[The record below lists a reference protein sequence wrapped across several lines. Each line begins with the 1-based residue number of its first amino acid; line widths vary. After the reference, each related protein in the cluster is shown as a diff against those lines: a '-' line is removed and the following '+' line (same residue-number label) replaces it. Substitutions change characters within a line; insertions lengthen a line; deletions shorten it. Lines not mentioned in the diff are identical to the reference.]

1 MNTNLTGGLFKLNF
15 KALGTVCEVQ
25 FRAASVEIAK
35 EFRKSAL
42 GWLRDF
48 DEQWSRFKPT
58 SLLCR
63 INAEAGRSGVVIS
76 KADEEIVRLC
86 EHTFQISGGLN
97 DPTSL
102 PLTGLWERAGRE
114 DRMPSSEEI
123 EEAKNLISWPMVE
136 WGDGK
141 VFLPEK

>member
-1 MNTNLTGGLFKLNF
+1 MTGGLFKLKF

-25 FRAASVEIAK
+25 FRAPSVEIAK

-48 DEQWSRFKPT
+48 EERWSRFKPT

-63 INAEAGRSGVVIS
+63 INAEAGRSGVEVS
-76 KADEEIVRLC
+76 KTDEEILKLC
-86 EHTFQISGGLN
+86 EHTFQISKGLN

-102 PLTGLWERAGRE
+102 PLTNLWDQAGRE
-114 DRMPSSEEI
+114 NRIPSSREI
-123 EEAKNLISWPMVE
+123 EEAKKF
-136 WGDGK
+136 D
-141 VFLPEK
+141 FLAYS